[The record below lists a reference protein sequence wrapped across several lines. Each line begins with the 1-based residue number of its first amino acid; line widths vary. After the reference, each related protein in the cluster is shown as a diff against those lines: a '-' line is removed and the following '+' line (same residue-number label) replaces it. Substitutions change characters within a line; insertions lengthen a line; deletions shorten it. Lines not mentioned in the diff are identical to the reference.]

1 MHSAVVKSC
10 HAHTRFIKSVPLQWF
25 RMACKY
31 AHKVMIF
38 YELTN
43 IAKNALLLSF
53 IWRYLVKILNRICMK
68 SCGGGCRGQ
77 LPDSVHLSTS
87 SCVFLPLLSFQGTCL
102 CFNGISHWFVMLPSD
117 WLLWVAGFWSN
128 DTREENFLCM
138 QPRNSSESTAVLGRL
153 LALQSLIVL
162 PVILRWSW
170 LEYSRV

>member
-10 HAHTRFIKSVPLQWF
+10 HAHTRFIESVPLQWF

-68 SCGGGCRGQ
+68 SCGGGC
-77 LPDSVHLSTS
+77 
-87 SCVFLPLLSFQGTCL
+87 